1 MQLFIDQLLE
11 GITHSIDH
19 VILPGLSSPYLRAQA
34 AAISS
39 SLRNLATRLA
49 VIDEILLHQNHS
61 LREIFQGIENL
72 LSSSHELS
80 TDDPSIRLRRKIEAQ
95 LARKYGTKRPLAD
108 ENYDLKSLLEEAI
121 EGLWEMEDRFT
132 IPGLKDLH
140 GRIRHFL
147 KQEVETELGLL
158 KPPDMAQISKG

>member
-11 GITHSIDH
+11 GITYSIDH

-49 VIDEILLHQNHS
+49 VLDEILLQQNHS
-61 LREIFQGIENL
+61 LRDLFQGLEAIL
-72 LSSSHELS
+72 RSSHEIS
-80 TDDPSIRLRRKIEAQ
+80 TDEASMRLRRKIEAQ
-95 LARKYGTKRPLAD
+95 LAKKYDTQRPFAD
-108 ENYDLKSLLEEAI
+108 ENYDLKSLLEEVI
-121 EGLWEMEDRFT
+121 EGLWEMEERFAM
-132 IPGLKDLH
+132 PGLKELH

>member
-11 GITHSIDH
+11 GITYSIDH

-49 VIDEILLHQNHS
+49 VLDEILLHQNHS
-61 LREIFQGIENL
+61 LREIFQDLEKI

-80 TDDPSIRLRRKIEAQ
+80 TDEPSLRLRREVEAQ
-95 LARKYGTKRPLAD
+95 LAKKYDTKRPLAD
-108 ENYDLKSLLEEAI
+108 ENYDLKSLLEEVI
-121 EGLWEMEDRFT
+121 EGLWEIEDRFA
-132 IPGLKDLH
+132 IPDLKELH
-140 GRIRHFL
+140 GRIRDFL
-147 KQEVETELGLL
+147 KQEVKTELGLL
-158 KPPDMAQISKG
+158 VPPDMAQISKG